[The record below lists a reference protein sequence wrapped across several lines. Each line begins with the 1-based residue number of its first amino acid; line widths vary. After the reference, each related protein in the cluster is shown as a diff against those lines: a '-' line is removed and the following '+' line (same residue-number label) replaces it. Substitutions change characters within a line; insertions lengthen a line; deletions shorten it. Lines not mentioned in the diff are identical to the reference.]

1 MACSMETKRA
11 YVAPTLSLLVIRAEE
26 RFTAS
31 SGGCDIDSSKGNP
44 DIVVKNLA
52 TDTLLAISGM
62 SFLATSDPG
71 LYALS

>member
-11 YVAPTLSLLVIRAEE
+11 CVAPTLNLLVIRAEE

-44 DIVVKNLA
+44 
-52 TDTLLAISGM
+52 
-62 SFLATSDPG
+62 ATS
-71 LYALS
+71 